1 MSVWRLT
8 LSSLSSVLLHP
19 YVISSTE
26 PLLDFMAEQ
35 DIAIEGYSSLIPL
48 TARPGGPVDIPVTAI
63 ATRLGVAAEQVL
75 LAWARAK
82 GSIIIT
88 TSSRK
93 DRLERYLAVGDIH
106 LTDADIEAIDK
117 AGKLAESR
125 SRMWAK
131 VAMAGKIVGVGA
143 MAGYLASKYLC

>member
-1 MSVWRLT
+1 
-8 LSSLSSVLLHP
+8 
-19 YVISSTE
+19 
-26 PLLDFMAEQ
+26 MAEH

-48 TARPGGPVDIPVTAI
+48 TSRPGGPVDIPVTAI

-106 LTDADIEAIDK
+106 LTDADVDAIDK

-125 SRMWAK
+125 SRMWGKA
-131 VAMAGKIVGVGA
+131 VFAGKVVSAGLLT
-143 MAGYLASKYLC
+143 GYLVAKYAL